1 MKHGKI
7 SAFDLFNL
15 VPDADLCSL
24 CESSQV
30 DYQVKKLKGKTVLQL
45 LLHGLLSRR
54 ELSWRILEVLTEG
67 HRFRRLAGLPP
78 DFGTDHS
85 SLAERVSHIKVD
97 YFKAVFERACHL
109 AEQYC
114 PAPVLASHKVV
125 SCDSTFVK
133 LAASLLKFEG
143 MSDGTNLKK
152 IQDRPSAMVKFSVG
166 FNGIGVK
173 GAKFYHTAE
182 HKSDDL
188 SLRELI
194 GEQGWEDDEIAVFDR
209 GLQSR
214 NAFDEFGQKG
224 IKFVTRLKRG
234 AKGTIRY
241 KNLGELTQIQQ
252 DEPIITDT
260 LVIWHD
266 LEVVLYGKTGRK
278 TQNTYRLIEASI
290 IESGEDIY
298 FLSNIKDGLSCEQ
311 ITEIYRKRWQIE
323 VFFKFLKQEFN
334 LRHFLSRNENGIQ
347 VVLYSTLIAA
357 MLILVYKHLNKI
369 EGYKIAKLR
378 FINDLETEIMKKIV
392 EMCEGKPELV
402 DYFTIW

>member
-1 MKHGKI
+1 MKHDKI
-7 SAFDLFNL
+7 SALDLFKR
-15 VPDADLCSL
+15 VPDAELSALSQSC
-24 CESSQV
+24 QV
-30 DYQVKKLKGKTVLQL
+30 DYQVKKLSGKTILQL
-45 LLHGLLSRR
+45 LLHGLLSGK

-67 HRFRRLAGLPP
+67 HRFRRLANLPSS
-78 DFGTDHS
+78 FQTDHS

-97 YFKAVFERACHL
+97 YFREVFERACSL
-109 AEQYC
+109 AEQHC
-114 PAPVLASHKVV
+114 PAPILASHKIV
-125 SCDSTFVK
+125 SCDSTFIK

-152 IQDRPSAMVKFSVG
+152 MQERPSSMVKFSVG
-166 FNGIGVK
+166 FKGIGVK

-182 HKSDDL
+182 HKSDDI

-194 GEQGWEDDEIAVFDR
+194 GEQGWDDDEIAVFDR

-214 NAFDEFGQKG
+214 NAFDEFSQKG

-234 AKGTIRY
+234 AQGTIRY
-241 KNLGELTQIQQ
+241 KNLGPLTQIQQ
-252 DEPIITDT
+252 DEPIITDS
-260 LVIWHD
+260 LVIWQD
-266 LEVVLYGKTGRK
+266 LKVVLYGKTGRK
-278 TQNTYRLIEASI
+278 TKNTYRLIEASI

-298 FLSNIKDGLSCEQ
+298 FLSNVKDGLSCEQ

-357 MLILVYKHLNKI
+357 MLVLVYKHLNKI

-392 EMCEGKPELV
+392 ELCQGKPELV